1 MEKKMTLEQVL
12 QSFIV
17 ETKERFFET
26 ERLLNEKFQ
35 ETDKIFQE
43 TEREI
48 LENSKQIKE
57 LTAKFQETDRKFQD
71 TDRKFQETDKQI
83 KNLMKKSSEF
93 DSNWGKLIQA
103 LVEPAVL
110 DLFKQR
116 GINVLGTTNGYIIEK
131 DGKKLMEIDILMKN
145 GDCIVLIEV
154 KTTLRIENV
163 DEHIEKR
170 LMRFKE
176 FFPEYKDKKIYGA
189 VAYLKCFEGAD
200 NYAIKKGLFALTFSG
215 KHLICIKNDKDYKP
229 KDFSNM

>member
-1 MEKKMTLEQVL
+1 MTLEQVL

>member
-1 MEKKMTLEQVL
+1 MTLEQVL

-35 ETDKIFQE
+35 ETDKI
-43 TEREI
+43 
-48 LENSKQIKE
+48 
-57 LTAKFQETDRKFQD
+57 FQETDRKFQD